1 MCEQFLAASGTRPRR
16 HISSHVVL
24 LCKMLLARLVF
35 SVKGIRCLC
44 CWDCRLTRRRA
55 SVICRLLHPFFNMPG
70 PRDEA
75 HDPRVDE
82 VAASFFQPPPSP
94 PSATPTSATTMPL
107 PVSFSLQAERPHH
120 MSRPPGRV
128 SASVVLTSLDPCGSA
143 AVAAAAAVGGPAVLS
158 RLTAEDGTWQNGSAR
173 RGSGLCSSGCLRRR
187 RRQRCNYV
195 PCWGSFGWF
204 SRIRGSPRA
213 GKSDQRAVRTR
224 RHETLTA
231 AV

>member
-1 MCEQFLAASGTRPRR
+1 
-16 HISSHVVL
+16 
-24 LCKMLLARLVF
+24 
-35 SVKGIRCLC
+35 
-44 CWDCRLTRRRA
+44 
-55 SVICRLLHPFFNMPG
+55 MPG

-82 VAASFFQPPPSP
+82 VAASFFQPPQSP

-107 PVSFSLQAERPHH
+107 PVSFSLKTERPHH

-128 SASVVLTSLDPCGSA
+128 RASFVLTSLDPCGSA

-187 RRQRCNYV
+187 RRSGASTCHAGVRLVGLAESEAAGVRVNQVNERSGRTAYG
-195 PCWGSFGWF
+195 GSVSIKF
-204 SRIRGSPRA
+204 RLAR
-213 GKSDQRAVRTR
+213 VRV
-224 RHETLTA
+224 A
-231 AV
+231 ALFRTVSGGI